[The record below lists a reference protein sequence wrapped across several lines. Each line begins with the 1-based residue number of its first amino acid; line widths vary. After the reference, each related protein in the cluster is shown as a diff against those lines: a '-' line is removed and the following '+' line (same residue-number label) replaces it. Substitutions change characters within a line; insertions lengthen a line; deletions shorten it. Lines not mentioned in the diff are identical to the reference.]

1 MYKNS
6 IYFHVVL
13 TSLVLNM
20 LVYFSLFK
28 RNDLLKN
35 FYIWIHFY
43 IYTFN
48 FAILLLFFA
57 IWKKK
62 IKLRFP
68 W

>member
-20 LVYFSLFK
+20 LVYFSICIACKLFK

-35 FYIWIHFY
+35 FYIY
-43 IYTFN
+43 AFN
-48 FAILLLFFA
+48 FAILLLFCYL
-57 IWKKK
+57 KKK
-62 IKLRFP
+62 KN
-68 W
+68 

>member
-20 LVYFSLFK
+20 LVYFSICIACKLFK

-62 IKLRFP
+62 
-68 W
+68 